1 MHAAVVVAEDT
12 TRHVIPTATGFA
24 AKQALAFLRK
34 RNVALAPLLQR
45 ASLSERDVDDPSRI
59 SATAQSKLLEYAAEA
74 VDDSAFGL
82 HLAERVNPRA
92 AGLLFYVASAAINLA
107 QALALYERYFRI
119 VNEAVRLKLT
129 RAPEGVVVEFN
140 FPGLSRHS
148 AQQNAE
154 FGISV
159 ILMALREATGRNIH
173 PTRATFTHARNSYLR
188 AFERFYGCPVE
199 FAASSDQLAFSNET
213 LALSLFTGDPYLL
226 ETLRPFCDEAAKE
239 RNTAKGTLRAAV
251 EDELQRTLPHGKAR
265 RDLVTKKLAMSART
279 LSRRLANEGTSYEE
293 VVDQLRR
300 SLALQYIKDQ
310 GISFSQIAWLLG
322 YEGSTSFN
330 HAFVR
335 WTGRSPSAAR
345 DEKQLAAPA

>member
-1 MHAAVVVAEDT
+1 VTDET
-12 TRHVIPTATGFA
+12 TGQALPTATGYA
-24 AKQALAFLRK
+24 ARQALAFLRN
-34 RNVALAPLLQR
+34 RHIAFAPLLRR
-45 ASLSERDVDDPSRI
+45 AGLSERDVDDPSRI

-74 VDDSAFGL
+74 VNDSAFGL
-82 HLAERVNPRA
+82 HLAEQANPRA
-92 AGLLFYVASAAINLA
+92 AGLLFYVASAAINLG

-129 RAPEGVVVEFN
+129 RAPDGVVVEFK

-148 AQQNAE
+148 AQQNTE

-159 ILMALREATGRNIH
+159 ILMALREVAGRNIH

-199 FAASSDQLAFSNET
+199 FAAFSDQLAFSNET
-213 LALSLFTGDPYLL
+213 LAVPLFTGDPYLL
-226 ETLRPFCDEAAKE
+226 DTLRPFCDEAAKE
-239 RNTAKGTLRAAV
+239 RSTAKGTLRAAV

-265 RDLVTKKLAMSART
+265 RDLVAKKLAMSART

-300 SLALQYIKDQ
+300 SLALQYIKDR

-335 WTGRSPSAAR
+335 WTGRSPSTAR
-345 DEKQLAAPA
+345 DKKQLAAPA